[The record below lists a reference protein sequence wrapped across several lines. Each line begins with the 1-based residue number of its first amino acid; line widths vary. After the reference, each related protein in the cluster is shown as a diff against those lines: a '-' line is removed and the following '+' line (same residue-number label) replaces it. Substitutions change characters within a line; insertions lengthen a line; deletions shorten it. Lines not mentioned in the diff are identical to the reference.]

1 MKRLL
6 LALALSLAALSAAPV
21 FEFND
26 GDRVAFL
33 GDSLMER
40 EQYGGWIELAATTQ
54 FPDRDVTFRN
64 LGWSA
69 DTPAGVS
76 RNGLCLVQAGQEA
89 ADEGWKQLLKQ
100 LGTYNPNVIVLGYG
114 MAASLPG
121 GSSPEDFGKNLERL
135 LDEAPGAAGGDT
147 RFLILEAPPYCKQNF
162 DDAESAA
169 SRAESLVEI
178 NGILKATA
186 EKRGIPF
193 VPLAGLGIDPAF
205 SQDGIHLTEA
215 GYKAVAR
222 LLEKSLGWEAK
233 PWDTGGKAELLRQHI
248 LKKNQWFFNRS
259 RPANM
264 AYIFGFRS
272 KEQGNNAKEIPQFDA
287 LVAKEEAYI
296 AKMRDL
302 STETTVPLE
311 PVHTASAVAANTPQ
325 PHPNFTVADGFE
337 VALWAENPLLHKP
350 TQINFDPQGR
360 LWVASS
366 ETYPMVEVG
375 QTADDKIIVIEDTDG
390 DGTADKSTVFAGGMM
405 MPTAV
410 LPGDGGAYVA
420 QSTDLLHFKDTDG
433 DGMAEVK
440 TRVLSGF
447 GTEDTHHN
455 LHTLRRGPDGRIWMN
470 QSVYTRSDVE
480 TPHGI
485 VRLKSG
491 GVFRFDPRDA
501 SLEVVYRGFWNTWGH
516 QFDKYGQSFL
526 TDGAGFTGINW
537 GMPGATYQAYAGA
550 TEVLGGIS
558 PGSYPK
564 FSGIE
569 IIESPQFPEDWQG
582 NIITCDFRAHR
593 IVRFSIADDGAGY
606 VTQELD
612 DLLRSDDVSFRPI
625 DVKTGPDGALYIADW
640 SNPIINHGEVD
651 FRDPRRDREHGR
663 IWRISKKGAAPG
675 VTKDFRKRSPEELAA
690 ALASGI
696 RYDREQATAV
706 LFERKEKPILPTGSE
721 AEILA
726 ALRFGNTSPELIGKA
741 LASPS
746 GELRSTAIRSLADSA
761 MTDEAR
767 LSLLKKAIADP
778 FPRVRLEAVV
788 ALAKIPGADSLDI
801 TLKVLGHPI
810 DRFIE
815 YALWMAI
822 RSDGS
827 AWLAAFAGEKIDL
840 TENPG
845 TLEYVLSKL
854 PPEVAATTLSE
865 NFPEALPADG
875 SGPWLSLGL
884 KLGGENILPI
894 IFQQAASG
902 GLDEKTT
909 LSAFDGIATAI
920 AERQVKWSGE
930 TATLVPF
937 IEKGNPSAIRLAGA
951 TGDENLIPTLAATAA
966 KSSGEIRLTTISALA
981 NFKAPAARDAIA
993 PFTAEKEEPALRQH
1007 AALALARNFRDTAL
1021 PLIVSLASDIS
1032 EPETSRTFW
1041 QKALSN
1047 QGISAQLAK
1056 AFTAKPLSEKSAALA
1071 LQHIPD
1077 VKDHDA
1083 LLTVLRTQAGASGA
1097 ETYGPEKIAA
1107 LAASSKEKG
1116 DPHRGEL
1123 IYRNPALACTACHAI
1138 AGAGGKI
1145 GPDMTSIGA
1154 SAPLDYLVES
1164 VVNPGSKVK
1173 EGYHSVIIETKD
1185 GKAIN
1190 GALLRST
1197 GGSTVLRDASGA
1209 EVTIPDNMIAKKTDA
1224 GSLMPS
1230 NLINSLD
1237 PQQTADLFAFLSQLG
1252 RPGDFS
1258 ANDSQ
1263 APRTY
1268 AVLESSPE
1276 TETRASSGDP
1286 SLPWTKFSATV
1297 NGSLLP
1303 AEVKAIIP
1311 NWNQEEMFVGTKI
1324 QLSEASELSLILPAG
1339 LKPTALWIDG
1349 KSAMTGKAS
1358 LAAGIHFIVMR
1369 THIKE
1374 TPIRFQSAKGTFL
1387 PEW

>member
-1 MKRLL
+1 MKLTLL
-6 LALALSLAALSAAPV
+6 SLALSLATVFSAPV
-21 FEFND
+21 FDLKN

-33 GDSLMER
+33 GDSFMER

-69 DTPAGVS
+69 DTPAGAS
-76 RNGLCLVQAGQEA
+76 RNGLSLGQAGQDPP
-89 ADEGWKQLLKQ
+89 DEGWKQLLKQ
-100 LGTYNPNVIVLGYG
+100 LQTYKPNVIVLGYG
-114 MAASLPG
+114 MAASLMD
-121 GSSPEDFGKNLERL
+121 SSTPEDFGKNLEL
-135 LDEAPGAAGGDT
+135 LLNEAPAAAGGKI
-147 RFLILEAPPYCKQNF
+147 RFLILGAPPYFKQTF
-162 DDAESAA
+162 DDAASVA
-169 SRAESLVEI
+169 SREKSLGEI
-178 NGILKATA
+178 NDVLKTTA
-186 EKRGIPF
+186 EKRTIPF
-193 VPLAGLGIDPAF
+193 ISLDKLGNDPAF
-205 SQDGIHLTEA
+205 SQNGIHLTEV

-222 LLEKSLGWEAK
+222 LLEKSLGWKANA
-233 PWDTGGKAELLRQHI
+233 WDTGGKAEILRQHI
-248 LKKNQWFFNRS
+248 LKKNEWFFHRS

-264 AYIFGFRS
+264 AYIFGFRN
-272 KEQGNNAKEIPQFDA
+272 KEQGNNAKEIPEFDL
-287 LVAKEEAYI
+287 LVTKQEANI

-302 STETTVPLE
+302 STSASVPLE
-311 PVHTASAVAANTPQ
+311 PERTESAFAANTPQ
-325 PHPNFTVADGFE
+325 PHPDFTVADGFE
-337 VALWAENPLLHKP
+337 VTLWAENPLLHKP

-375 QTADDKIIVIEDTDG
+375 QTADDKVIVIEDTDG
-390 DGTADKSTVFAGGMM
+390 NGTAEKSTVFARGMM

-410 LPGDGGAYVA
+410 LPGDGGVYVA
-420 QSTDLLHFKDTDG
+420 QSTDLLHFKDTNG
-433 DGMAEVK
+433 DGKADVK

-455 LHTLRRGPDGRIWMN
+455 LHTLRRGQDGRLWMN
-470 QSVYTRSDVE
+470 QSVYTRSDIE

-491 GVFRFDPRDA
+491 GVFRFDPRDS
-501 SLEVVYRGFWNTWGH
+501 SLEIVYRGFWNTWGH
-516 QFDKYGQSFL
+516 QFDKFGQSFL
-526 TDGAGFTGINW
+526 TDGAGFTGINL
-537 GMPGATYQAYAGA
+537 GIPGATYEAYAGA
-550 TEVLGGIS
+550 TQILRGIS

-612 DLLRSDDVSFRPI
+612 DLLRTDNVNFRPI

-663 IWRISKKGAAPG
+663 IWRIAKKGTDPR
-675 VTKDFRKRSPEELAA
+675 VKKDFTKLSPNELAA
-690 ALASGI
+690 ALGSTS

-706 LFERKEKPILPTGSE
+706 LFEKKEKPILPTGSE

-726 ALRFGNTSPELIGKA
+726 ALRFEKATPELVRKA

-761 MTDEAR
+761 MPDEAR
-767 LSLLKKAIADP
+767 LPILKKAIADP
-778 FPRVRLEAVV
+778 FPRVRLEAVL
-788 ALAKIPGADSLDI
+788 ALAKIPRADTLDI
-801 TLKVLGHPI
+801 ALGALSQPT

-822 RSDGS
+822 RSGGT
-827 AWLAAFAGEKIDL
+827 AWLAALAEDKIDF

-845 TLEYVLSKL
+845 QLEYVLSKL
-854 PPEVAATTLSE
+854 PPEVATTVLSE
-865 NFPEALPADG
+865 RFPKELPADG
-875 SGPWLSLGL
+875 SGPWLSIGL
-884 KLGGENILPI
+884 NTGGSDVLSI
-894 IFQQAASG
+894 IFQQATSG
-902 GLDEKTT
+902 KFDEKTT

-920 AERQVKWSGE
+920 TERQVKLSVD
-930 TATLVPF
+930 TATLIPF
-937 IEKGNPSAIRLAGA
+937 IQRGNASAIRLAGA
-951 TGDENLIPTLAATAA
+951 TVNESLIPALADTTA
-966 KSSGEIRLTTISALA
+966 KSFGEIRLTAISALG
-981 NFKAPAARDAIA
+981 NFTVPAARDAIF
-993 PFTAEKEEPALRQH
+993 PLTSEKEEPALRQH
-1007 AALALARNFRDTAL
+1007 AALALARNFRDSAL
-1021 PLIVSLASDIS
+1021 PLIVALAADIS
-1032 EPETSRTFW
+1032 DPETSRIFW

-1047 QGISAQLAK
+1047 QGISAQLAE
-1056 AFTAKPLSEKSAALA
+1056 ALTAKPLSEKSAALA
-1071 LQHIPD
+1071 LQNIPD
-1077 VKDHDA
+1077 VKDNDA
-1083 LLTVLRTQAGASGA
+1083 LLAVLRAQAGASGA
-1097 ETYGPEKIAA
+1097 GTYSPEKIAA
-1107 LAASSKEKG
+1107 LAVSTKEKG

-1123 IYRNPALACTACHAI
+1123 IYRSPALACIACHAI
-1138 AGAGGKI
+1138 AGAGGKV

-1154 SAPLDYLVES
+1154 SAPLDYLIES
-1164 VVNPGSKVK
+1164 VVNPGAKVK

-1190 GALLRST
+1190 GTLLRSA
-1197 GGSTVLRDASGA
+1197 GGSTLVRDASGA
-1209 EVTIPDNMIAKKTDA
+1209 EVTIPDSMIAKKTDA

-1237 PQQTADLFAFLSQLG
+1237 PQQTDDLFAFLSQLG

-1258 ANDSQ
+1258 ASDSQ

-1268 AVLESSPE
+1268 AVLEGSPE
-1276 TETRASSGDP
+1276 TEAPASSGDP
-1286 SLPWTKFSATV
+1286 SLPWSIFNATV
-1297 NGSLLP
+1297 NGKLLP

-1311 NWNQEEMFVGTKI
+1311 NRNQVEMFVATKI
-1324 QLSEASELSLILPAG
+1324 QLSEASELSLILPAD
-1339 LKPTALWIDG
+1339 LKPTALWIAG
-1349 KSAMTGKAS
+1349 KPAMTGKVT
-1358 LAAGIHFIVMR
+1358 LPAGIHIIVMR
-1369 THIKE
+1369 IHIKD
-1374 TPIRFQSAKGTFL
+1374 TPVRFQSAGGTFL